1 MMNFINQSLKHTGL
15 WSPVTIAMLAAFE
28 GNYSTAP
35 TSIRGSFDQG
45 RMHQGLIGRGSYN

>member
-1 MMNFINQSLKHTGL
+1 MKTLNQSLKHTCL
-15 WSPVTIAMLAAFE
+15 WSPVTIAFVSAFE

-35 TSIRGSFDQG
+35 TSIRGSNDQG

>member
-1 MMNFINQSLKHTGL
+1 MMNINCQSLKHTGL

-35 TSIRGSFDQG
+35 TSIRGSSDQG
-45 RMHQGLIGRGSYN
+45 RMLQGFIGRGSYN